1 MAVGMNID
9 IASIDMVSEVNMVS
23 TEVYGC
29 VSADLHLGTG
39 SRKEPV
45 GGGGVC
51 MSMYMKWGVKAG
63 DFALEPTVLEV
74 SKHLLFWFL
83 TIFPT
88 WFGYLGIGTEQVKC
102 HIIHVQNTATCR
114 RSPAEA
120 TFPEV

>member
-51 MSMYMKWGVKAG
+51 MSMYMKWGGEGWGFCFGAHCVGGFKA
-63 DFALEPTVLEV
+63 FAFLVPHNFSNLVWILGNWYRA
-74 SKHLLFWFL
+74 SKMPHNSCAKHSHMQK
-83 TIFPT
+83 IP
-88 WFGYLGIGTEQVKC
+88 
-102 HIIHVQNTATCR
+102 CR
-114 RSPAEA
+114 SH
-120 TFPEV
+120 FS